1 MGWLSF
7 SGRTETPNSQNSPG
21 DSASRN
27 VQGFTAADVKFA
39 RTLKFI
45 RQPLELYVED
55 EDGEL
60 EQPGAHG
67 FEARAVA
74 EPNIGVAFLVW
85 LYSVTAFA
93 HEGQSKHPASRA

>member
-1 MGWLSF
+1 MAGKQLTKLTKLTVSF
-7 SGRTETPNSQNSPG
+7 VLLPGGQTKRVAPPTSG
-21 DSASRN
+21 
-27 VQGFTAADVKFA
+27 
-39 RTLKFI
+39 
-45 RQPLELYVED
+45 
-55 EDGEL
+55 

-67 FEARAVA
+67 FEAKAVA